1 MSFYLT
7 SSTSKSGICTYRII
21 EANRIPKSD
30 RVKNRSVESMKIED
44 AIKHGYSSLEE
55 YAKFRLNAIK
65 AEAKE
70 KEKQSVLKLNFN
82 RPALD
87 VTDEEIE
94 RDEIE
99 KRVDRKLNLG
109 HAAYSKMYH
118 SLELDELINNR
129 RRYKKVGYNANVV
142 LQHMLYS
149 RLLWPSS
156 KIDAWKKRARFYG
169 DTDYTKDAVYSCMD
183 LLLEWRDDILLHLDK
198 QIKKKYGRNNILT
211 FYDVTNYYVEKDEED
226 DEVVELEN
234 GLKLPGLRA
243 RGMSKE
249 HRPEPIIQMGLF
261 MDEKGLPISYELY
274 RGNTNDCIT
283 FGKSLDRSVID
294 LKSMKSIFVADKGMM
309 TYPNIVML
317 RKNKSGYVISQSLR
331 TKSGISLRGFAL
343 DNEGWTEMRDSE
355 TGEVCFKI
363 KERIVPRDI
372 STYEGY
378 QFRQAALS
386 AEDKKIVKGSY
397 NERQIFIWSKKYSDK
412 TKNERA
418 RVLEKAKEYA
428 GTKSGDFK
436 ESSYGKLKYTKKIAK
451 DDSGNKL
458 DTKSFEVVLDDE
470 KIAEDEKLDG
480 FYVICTNVVGTDKPD
495 KDKDP
500 NFAYYDDDG
509 FLVLNRSITA
519 DDIIE
524 MYGGLWRIEETFKV
538 TKTGMMNTRP
548 IRHSLQ
554 SRIRSHFLICFIA
567 LVIERLIEYQMGWK
581 YSASAIQKALSEFD
595 YVHLE
600 DSNIYCNSCISLTA
614 MRIFKAVGLPY
625 KLPLNIRQ
633 NDIRS
638 LFAMTKKKDYE

>member
-1 MSFYLT
+1 M
-7 SSTSKSGICTYRII
+7 
-21 EANRIPKSD
+21 
-30 RVKNRSVESMKIED
+30 
-44 AIKHGYSSLEE
+44 
-55 YAKFRLNAIK
+55 
-65 AEAKE
+65 
-70 KEKQSVLKLNFN
+70 
-82 RPALD
+82 
-87 VTDEEIE
+87 
-94 RDEIE
+94 
-99 KRVDRKLNLG
+99 
-109 HAAYSKMYH
+109 
-118 SLELDELINNR
+118 
-129 RRYKKVGYNANVV
+129 
-142 LQHMLYS
+142 
-149 RLLWPSS
+149 
-156 KIDAWKKRARFYG
+156 
-169 DTDYTKDAVYSCMD
+169 
-183 LLLEWRDDILLHLDK
+183 
-198 QIKKKYGRNNILT
+198 
-211 FYDVTNYYVEKDEED
+211 
-226 DEVVELEN
+226 
-234 GLKLPGLRA
+234 
-243 RGMSKE
+243 
-249 HRPEPIIQMGLF
+249 
-261 MDEKGLPISYELY
+261 
-274 RGNTNDCIT
+274 
-283 FGKSLDRSVID
+283 
-294 LKSMKSIFVADKGMM
+294 
-309 TYPNIVML
+309 
-317 RKNKSGYVISQSLR
+317 
-331 TKSGISLRGFAL
+331 
-343 DNEGWTEMRDSE
+343 
-355 TGEVCFKI
+355 
-363 KERIVPRDI
+363 
-372 STYEGY
+372 
-378 QFRQAALS
+378 
-386 AEDKKIVKGSY
+386 
-397 NERQIFIWSKKYSDK
+397 
-412 TKNERA
+412 
-418 RVLEKAKEYA
+418 EKAKEYA

-638 LFAMTKKKDYE
+638 LFAMTKEEIAKVC